1 MKFSSIFIYIIALV
15 LVGQTSGFFLR
26 RPFGLGLGPRISPFL
41 GKRDTGYDY
50 STTQLDSSV
59 NQKPTTVPPEV
70 TVTVDAL
77 SAQTPSPIVSSPVE
91 GFHSFATPPHAEVE
105 TSVSP
110 TVENGTDLLGVDFE
124 NGTDVPQQ
132 PIPFKRAVHKR
143 FLTLRAVPVP
153 VIEKR
158 SVLNMTE
165 NETVCSLSTGR
176 SVLTCR
182 RKGLLV
188 ECGVVSNLTSLG
200 HFELKGENFRMLP
213 EGSMTFNVSSIE
225 DVQRVDIGSWK
236 RDSEFN
242 DYTMVQSGH
251 RVLLS
256 LYVSESVQESG
267 FRFVDRQCWRNY
279 VDLLKQFEPSSVRL
293 SLNIAQA

>member
-1 MKFSSIFIYIIALV
+1 MPVPV
-15 LVGQTSGFFLR
+15 LV
-26 RPFGLGLGPRISPFL
+26 PVPVPAPVPAVSPFL
-41 GKRDTGYDY
+41 GKRDTGKEHLIFFFSKLSVSSFLLNNKNLKGYDY
-50 STTQLDSSV
+50 SSTQLDSSV

-91 GFHSFATPPHAEVE
+91 GFNSFATPPHAEVE

-182 RKGLLV
+182 R
-188 ECGVVSNLTSLG
+188 
-200 HFELKGENFRMLP
+200 
-213 EGSMTFNVSSIE
+213 
-225 DVQRVDIGSWK
+225 
-236 RDSEFN
+236 
-242 DYTMVQSGH
+242 
-251 RVLLS
+251 
-256 LYVSESVQESG
+256 
-267 FRFVDRQCWRNY
+267 
-279 VDLLKQFEPSSVRL
+279 
-293 SLNIAQA
+293 

>member
-1 MKFSSIFIYIIALV
+1 
-15 LVGQTSGFFLR
+15 
-26 RPFGLGLGPRISPFL
+26 
-41 GKRDTGYDY
+41 
-50 STTQLDSSV
+50 
-59 NQKPTTVPPEV
+59 
-70 TVTVDAL
+70 
-77 SAQTPSPIVSSPVE
+77 
-91 GFHSFATPPHAEVE
+91 
-105 TSVSP
+105 
-110 TVENGTDLLGVDFE
+110 
-124 NGTDVPQQ
+124 
-132 PIPFKRAVHKR
+132 
-143 FLTLRAVPVP
+143 
-153 VIEKR
+153 
-158 SVLNMTE
+158 
-165 NETVCSLSTGR
+165 
-176 SVLTCR
+176 
-182 RKGLLV
+182 
-188 ECGVVSNLTSLG
+188 
-200 HFELKGENFRMLP
+200 MLP